1 MFPLNLILQFFPI
14 TEREVKVK
22 EGDWPSVALIH
33 SICFMGFQEE
43 LSTCSW
49 DRLFLFLL
57 FFLLLWFGGK
67 LVCFMLVFIKFV
79 YYKMFGFNFLF
90 FRKGQGYLE
99 DAQFKHVSCD
109 VSLIFLY
116 RAVWFCFPLFMV
128 YMSSQ
133 TLERKTMRGS
143 WEWCVE
149 TSASVF

>member
-1 MFPLNLILQFFPI
+1 
-14 TEREVKVK
+14 
-22 EGDWPSVALIH
+22 
-33 SICFMGFQEE
+33 
-43 LSTCSW
+43 
-49 DRLFLFLL
+49 
-57 FFLLLWFGGK
+57 
-67 LVCFMLVFIKFV
+67 MLVFIKFV

-116 RAVWFCFPLFMV
+116 RAVWFCLPLFMV

-143 WEWCVE
+143 WEGCVE